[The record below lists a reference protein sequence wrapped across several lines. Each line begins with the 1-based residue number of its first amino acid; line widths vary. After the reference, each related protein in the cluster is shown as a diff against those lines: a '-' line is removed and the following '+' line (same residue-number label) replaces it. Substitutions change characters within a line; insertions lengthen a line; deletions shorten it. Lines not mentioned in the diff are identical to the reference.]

1 MRVAVPTAGES
12 SATDQGTLMQRLGLA
27 SLLLCLALGP
37 AVEAA
42 EVVAL
47 GASNTVGRGRGRAP
61 DGVAVGRAYPAQ
73 LERLL
78 RSQGCKVSVKNAG
91 IAGDTTGGMLARL
104 PGALDKDTRVLIF
117 QPGGNDR
124 RRGTEG
130 SRAGNIAR
138 VKSIAAARGIK
149 VVMLQNIGKIAG
161 AHRLADGQHFS
172 AAGHAAFAA
181 HLAPRVRA
189 AGACK

>member
-1 MRVAVPTAGES
+1 MRLSAFVALFFYVFTG
-12 SATDQGTLMQRLGLA
+12 SATQ
-27 SLLLCLALGP
+27 
-37 AVEAA
+37 AA

-47 GASNTVGRGRGRAP
+47 GASNTFGRGGPRAP
-61 DGVAVGRAYPAQ
+61 DGVGVGQSYPAQ

-91 IAGDTTGGMLARL
+91 VAGDTTGGMLARL

-130 SRAGNIAR
+130 GRAGNIAKVR
-138 VKSIAAARGIK
+138 SIASARGIK
-149 VVMLQNIGKIAG
+149 VVMLENIGQIAG
-161 AHRLADGQHFS
+161 AHRLPDGQHFG
-172 AAGHAAFAA
+172 AGGHALFAA
-181 HLAPRVRA
+181 HLAPRVKA
-189 AGACK
+189 AGACR

>member
-1 MRVAVPTAGES
+1 MRLLALVALFFCAVMS
-12 SATDQGTLMQRLGLA
+12 SAA
-27 SLLLCLALGP
+27 H
-37 AVEAA
+37 AA

-47 GASNTVGRGRGRAP
+47 GASNTFGRGRGSTP
-61 DGVAVGRAYPAQ
+61 DGVSVGQAYPAQ

-91 IAGDTTGGMLARL
+91 VAGDTTGGMLARL
-104 PGALDKDTRVLIF
+104 PGALDKNTRVLIF

-130 SRAGNIAR
+130 SRAGNIAK

-149 VVMLQNIGKIAG
+149 VVTLGNIGQIAG
-161 AHRLADGQHFS
+161 AHRLPDGQHFS
-172 AAGHAAFAA
+172 AAGHALFAA
-181 HLAPRVRA
+181 HLAPQVKA
-189 AGACK
+189 AGACR